1 MNYTSDTTIE
11 DLEAGLHP
19 GIPADEYHALNR
31 CSNSRLSL
39 LKRSPAHAKEAID
52 EGPTPSTKSQRIGT
66 ATHTAVL
73 EPELA
78 GEAFDVAEQCNATTN
93 SGSQCSYSGKV
104 RRGGNWY
111 CGTHDPG
118 EEEAGPAYDGLVVS
132 EDQHESICRMR
143 DSVHAHPAASELLG
157 CGGQAELTALFDHAD
172 VDTATGEV
180 RSELACKAR
189 IDFVHP
195 GGTVLVDLKTTR
207 DASKDAFQRDV
218 WNHGYFRQLAF
229 YRYALTTL
237 SKSTGARAYIVAV
250 EKKAPFAVAVYELTE
265 TTLGAGWRQLE
276 DLLATYARCERTGDW
291 PGYSGEAQELE
302 LPHWAWD
309 KL

>member
-1 MNYTSDTTIE
+1 MTQDDWPN
-11 DLEAGLHP
+11 GLHA
-19 GIPADEYHALNR
+19 GIPAEEYHAIDR

-39 LKRSPAHAKEAID
+39 LDRSPAHAKEAID

-78 GEAFDVAEQCNATTN
+78 GEAFDVAEQCSATTN

-104 RRGGNWY
+104 RRSGSWY

-118 EEEAGPAYDGLVVS
+118 EEEAGLAYDGLVVS

-143 DSVHAHPAASELLG
+143 DSVHAHAAASELLSA
-157 CGGQAELTALFDHAD
+157 GGEAELTALFDHVY
-172 VDTATGEV
+172 VDTETGEV
-180 RSELACKAR
+180 HELACKAR
-189 IDFVHP
+189 IDYVHP
-195 GGTVLVDLKTTR
+195 EGDVLVDLKTTR
-207 DASKDAFQRDV
+207 DASKESFRKDV
-218 WNHGYFRQLAF
+218 WRNGYFRQLAF
-229 YRYALTTL
+229 YRYAVGQNADGNGGR
-237 SKSTGARAYIVAV
+237 SYIVAV
-250 EKKAPFAVAVYELTE
+250 EKTPPHAVAVYQLTE
-265 TTLGAGWRQLE
+265 TTLKAGWRQLQ
-276 DLLATYARCERTGDW
+276 DLLARYAKCERTGQW
-291 PGYSGEAQELE
+291 PAYPEEAQELE

>member
-1 MNYTSDTTIE
+1 MSEPNDMPPRAELTQAETN
-11 DLEAGLHP
+11 GLHE
-19 GIPADEYHALNR
+19 GIPAKEYHAINR

-52 EGPTPSTKSQRIGT
+52 EGPTPSTRSQRIGT

-73 EPELA
+73 EPHLA
-78 GEAFDVAEQCNATTN
+78 DDAFAVASQCSATTG
-93 SGSQCSYSGKV
+93 SGSQCSNNGK
-104 RRGGNWY
+104 RRRDGAWY
-111 CGTHDPG
+111 CGVHDPG

-157 CGGQAELTALFDHAD
+157 CGGRPELTALFDHAD

-189 IDFVHP
+189 IDYVHP
-195 GGTVLVDLKTTR
+195 GGNALVDLKTTR

-218 WNHGYFRQLAF
+218 WNQGYLRSLA
-229 YRYALTTL
+229 
-237 SKSTGARAYIVAV
+237 I
-250 EKKAPFAVAVYELTE
+250 
-265 TTLGAGWRQLE
+265 
-276 DLLATYARCERTGDW
+276 
-291 PGYSGEAQELE
+291 
-302 LPHWAWD
+302 
-309 KL
+309 